1 MDDNK
6 LILISELISDKKRKE
21 KELLFYEGELR
32 KLLVRLSLV
41 RHEIQ
46 TTETIIKLIEQ
57 EQIVVEL
64 DEWSQRMRMIFKLPA
79 KYITMSKNR
88 I

>member
-1 MDDNK
+1 MEDNK

-46 TTETIIKLIEQ
+46 TTETIIKLI
-57 EQIVVEL
+57 
-64 DEWSQRMRMIFKLPA
+64 LP
-79 KYITMSKNR
+79 T
-88 I
+88 

>member
-1 MDDNK
+1 MEDNK

-57 EQIVVEL
+57 EQIVDLV
-64 DEWSQRMRMIFKLPA
+64 
-79 KYITMSKNR
+79 KYINKKGKGPTK
-88 I
+88 

>member
-1 MDDNK
+1 MEDNK

-57 EQIVVEL
+57 EQIVDLV
-64 DEWSQRMRMIFKLPA
+64 
-79 KYITMSKNR
+79 KYINKKEKTSR
-88 I
+88 FW

>member
-57 EQIVVEL
+57 EQIVDL
-64 DEWSQRMRMIFKLPA
+64 L
-79 KYITMSKNR
+79 KYINKEKGHQSDP
-88 I
+88 

>member
-57 EQIVVEL
+57 EQIVDLV
-64 DEWSQRMRMIFKLPA
+64 
-79 KYITMSKNR
+79 KYINTLDIPDTFLKRN
-88 I
+88 

>member
-1 MDDNK
+1 MEDNK

-21 KELLFYEGELR
+21 KELLFYEAELR
-32 KLLVRLSLV
+32 KLLVRLNLV

-57 EQIVVEL
+57 EQIVDL
-64 DEWSQRMRMIFKLPA
+64 L
-79 KYITMSKNR
+79 KYIKVY
-88 I
+88 

>member
-57 EQIVVEL
+57 EQ
-64 DEWSQRMRMIFKLPA
+64 
-79 KYITMSKNR
+79 
-88 I
+88 

>member
-57 EQIVVEL
+57 EQIVDLV
-64 DEWSQRMRMIFKLPA
+64 
-79 KYITMSKNR
+79 KYINKKEKGHQR
-88 I
+88 DP

>member
-1 MDDNK
+1 MEDNK

-57 EQIVVEL
+57 EQIVDLV
-64 DEWSQRMRMIFKLPA
+64 
-79 KYITMSKNR
+79 KYINKKMQLHYYVMN
-88 I
+88 

>member
-57 EQIVVEL
+57 EQIVDL
-64 DEWSQRMRMIFKLPA
+64 L
-79 KYITMSKNR
+79 KYINKEKGHRSDP
-88 I
+88 